1 MPRRPISRPRA
12 ATVRPSCRWSAQ
24 IYSPISGVVLSRAV
38 DEGQTVA
45 SGYSTPTLFTIAN
58 DLRQMQV
65 IANVDEADIGA
76 VKEGQRVDFTVDTYT
91 DDTFHGTVR
100 QVRLQSTT
108 TSNVVTYEVVIDA
121 PNPDLKLK
129 PGMTATTTIYTMERG
144 GVFVVPAKALR
155 FVPSDITA
163 QQRKELPAQH
173 VYVRGGDGT
182 LTVREVT
189 ERAENEALVFFDE
202 VSDLSSAELLAG
214 CELLAREEDIDA
226 SVLEE
231 AEALPAWEGWS
242 VHDERAGY
250 VGEVVEVA
258 ERATQPLLTVRR
270 PEGGEALIPL
280 VDEFIVGIDEGGRRI
295 DVSLPAGLLD
305 L

>member
-1 MPRRPISRPRA
+1 MRGWMSIAYLAKPKNLNGGLVAR
-12 ATVRPSCRWSAQ
+12 
-24 IYSPISGVVLSRAV
+24 G
-38 DEGQTVA
+38 A
-45 SGYSTPTLFTIAN
+45 SGLPFVLHPGLTL
-58 DLRQMQV
+58 
-65 IANVDEADIGA
+65 A
-76 VKEGQRVDFTVDTYT
+76 VVPPQ
-91 DDTFHGTVR
+91 
-100 QVRLQSTT
+100 L
-108 TSNVVTYEVVIDA
+108 DA
-121 PNPDLKLK
+121 P
-129 PGMTATTTIYTMERG
+129 R
-144 GVFVVPAKALR
+144 
-155 FVPSDITA
+155 
-163 QQRKELPAQH
+163 
-173 VYVRGGDGT
+173 T

-231 AEALPAWEGWS
+231 VEALPAWEGWS

>member
-1 MPRRPISRPRA
+1 M
-12 ATVRPSCRWSAQ
+12 
-24 IYSPISGVVLSRAV
+24 
-38 DEGQTVA
+38 
-45 SGYSTPTLFTIAN
+45 
-58 DLRQMQV
+58 
-65 IANVDEADIGA
+65 
-76 VKEGQRVDFTVDTYT
+76 
-91 DDTFHGTVR
+91 
-100 QVRLQSTT
+100 
-108 TSNVVTYEVVIDA
+108 
-121 PNPDLKLK
+121 
-129 PGMTATTTIYTMERG
+129 
-144 GVFVVPAKALR
+144 
-155 FVPSDITA
+155 
-163 QQRKELPAQH
+163 
-173 VYVRGGDGT
+173 
-182 LTVREVT
+182 REVT

-202 VSDLSSAELLAG
+202 VSDLSGAELLAG

-270 PEGGEALIPL
+270 ARGGRGAHPAGGR
-280 VDEFIVGIDEGGRRI
+280 VHRWHADEDGRRI

>member
-1 MPRRPISRPRA
+1 MRGWMSIAYLAKPKNLNGGLVAR
-12 ATVRPSCRWSAQ
+12 
-24 IYSPISGVVLSRAV
+24 G
-38 DEGQTVA
+38 A
-45 SGYSTPTLFTIAN
+45 SGLPFALYPGLTL
-58 DLRQMQV
+58 
-65 IANVDEADIGA
+65 A
-76 VKEGQRVDFTVDTYT
+76 VVPPQ
-91 DDTFHGTVR
+91 
-100 QVRLQSTT
+100 L
-108 TSNVVTYEVVIDA
+108 DA
-121 PNPDLKLK
+121 P
-129 PGMTATTTIYTMERG
+129 R
-144 GVFVVPAKALR
+144 
-155 FVPSDITA
+155 
-163 QQRKELPAQH
+163 
-173 VYVRGGDGT
+173 T
-182 LTVREVT
+182 LTVSEVT

-226 SVLEE
+226 AVLEE

-270 PEGGEALIPL
+270 AEGGEALIPL
-280 VDEFIVGIDEGGRRI
+280 VDEFIVDVDEDRRI

>member
-1 MPRRPISRPRA
+1 MRGWMSIAYLAKPKNLNGGLVAR
-12 ATVRPSCRWSAQ
+12 
-24 IYSPISGVVLSRAV
+24 G
-38 DEGQTVA
+38 A
-45 SGYSTPTLFTIAN
+45 SGLPFVLHPGLTL
-58 DLRQMQV
+58 
-65 IANVDEADIGA
+65 A
-76 VKEGQRVDFTVDTYT
+76 VVPPQ
-91 DDTFHGTVR
+91 
-100 QVRLQSTT
+100 L
-108 TSNVVTYEVVIDA
+108 DA
-121 PNPDLKLK
+121 P
-129 PGMTATTTIYTMERG
+129 R
-144 GVFVVPAKALR
+144 
-155 FVPSDITA
+155 
-163 QQRKELPAQH
+163 
-173 VYVRGGDGT
+173 T

-189 ERAENEALVFFDE
+189 ERAENEA
-202 VSDLSSAELLAG
+202 G
-214 CELLAREEDIDA
+214 CELLAREEGIDA

-270 PEGGEALIPL
+270 LEGGEALIPL

>member
-1 MPRRPISRPRA
+1 MLHPGLTLA
-12 ATVRPSCRWSAQ
+12 
-24 IYSPISGVVLSRAV
+24 VVPPQL
-38 DEGQTVA
+38 
-45 SGYSTPTLFTIAN
+45 
-58 DLRQMQV
+58 
-65 IANVDEADIGA
+65 
-76 VKEGQRVDFTVDTYT
+76 
-91 DDTFHGTVR
+91 
-100 QVRLQSTT
+100 
-108 TSNVVTYEVVIDA
+108 DA
-121 PNPDLKLK
+121 P
-129 PGMTATTTIYTMERG
+129 R
-144 GVFVVPAKALR
+144 
-155 FVPSDITA
+155 
-163 QQRKELPAQH
+163 
-173 VYVRGGDGT
+173 T

-202 VSDLSSAELLAG
+202 VSDLSGAELLAG
-214 CELLAREEDIDA
+214 CELLAREEGIDA

-270 PEGGEALIPL
+270 LEGGEALIPL

>member
-1 MPRRPISRPRA
+1 MRGWMSIAYLAKPKNLNGGLVAR
-12 ATVRPSCRWSAQ
+12 
-24 IYSPISGVVLSRAV
+24 G
-38 DEGQTVA
+38 A
-45 SGYSTPTLFTIAN
+45 SGLPFVLHPGLTL
-58 DLRQMQV
+58 
-65 IANVDEADIGA
+65 A
-76 VKEGQRVDFTVDTYT
+76 VVPPQ
-91 DDTFHGTVR
+91 
-100 QVRLQSTT
+100 L
-108 TSNVVTYEVVIDA
+108 DA
-121 PNPDLKLK
+121 P
-129 PGMTATTTIYTMERG
+129 R
-144 GVFVVPAKALR
+144 
-155 FVPSDITA
+155 
-163 QQRKELPAQH
+163 
-173 VYVRGGDGT
+173 T
-182 LTVREVT
+182 LTVSEVT

-226 SVLEE
+226 SVLVE

-258 ERATQPLLTVRR
+258 PQPLLTVRR

-280 VDEFIVGIDEGGRRI
+280 VNEFIVEVDEDGRRI

>member
-1 MPRRPISRPRA
+1 MRGWMSIAYLAKPKNLNGGLVAR
-12 ATVRPSCRWSAQ
+12 
-24 IYSPISGVVLSRAV
+24 G
-38 DEGQTVA
+38 A
-45 SGYSTPTLFTIAN
+45 SGLPFALHPGLTL
-58 DLRQMQV
+58 
-65 IANVDEADIGA
+65 A
-76 VKEGQRVDFTVDTYT
+76 VVPPQ
-91 DDTFHGTVR
+91 
-100 QVRLQSTT
+100 L
-108 TSNVVTYEVVIDA
+108 DA
-121 PNPDLKLK
+121 P
-129 PGMTATTTIYTMERG
+129 R
-144 GVFVVPAKALR
+144 
-155 FVPSDITA
+155 
-163 QQRKELPAQH
+163 
-173 VYVRGGDGT
+173 T

-202 VSDLSSAELLAG
+202 VSDLSGAELLAG
-214 CELLAREEDIDA
+214 CELLAREEGIDA

-270 PEGGEALIPL
+270 LEGGEALIPL

>member
-1 MPRRPISRPRA
+1 MRGWMSIAYLAKPKNLNGGLVAR
-12 ATVRPSCRWSAQ
+12 
-24 IYSPISGVVLSRAV
+24 G
-38 DEGQTVA
+38 A
-45 SGYSTPTLFTIAN
+45 SGLPFVLHPDLTL
-58 DLRQMQV
+58 
-65 IANVDEADIGA
+65 A
-76 VKEGQRVDFTVDTYT
+76 VVPPQ
-91 DDTFHGTVR
+91 
-100 QVRLQSTT
+100 L
-108 TSNVVTYEVVIDA
+108 DA
-121 PNPDLKLK
+121 P
-129 PGMTATTTIYTMERG
+129 R
-144 GVFVVPAKALR
+144 
-155 FVPSDITA
+155 
-163 QQRKELPAQH
+163 
-173 VYVRGGDGT
+173 T
-182 LTVREVT
+182 LTVSEVT

-270 PEGGEALIPL
+270 AKGGEALIPL
-280 VDEFIVGIDEGGRRI
+280 VDEFIVDVDEDDRRI